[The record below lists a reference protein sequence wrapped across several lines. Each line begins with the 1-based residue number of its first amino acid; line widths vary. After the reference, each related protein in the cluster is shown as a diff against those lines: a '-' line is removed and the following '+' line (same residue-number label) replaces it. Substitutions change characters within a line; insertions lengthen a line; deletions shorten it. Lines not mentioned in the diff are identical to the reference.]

1 MNLKQRKRNWPLY
14 YEITKPT
21 RFDPGGLKTYWA
33 DEWEA
38 LQKSRQPAQ
47 APDGPTPVNAQ
58 PPDQPAQVNVEPA
71 QVSAESS
78 QAIDQPADATAA
90 VQLANATANPADPLA
105 PNLPD
110 SIASVYPEKPTARD
124 PKDHLEKPT
133 ALYPEK
139 PTVWASKGYPQD
151 PTVWVSK
158 GSPAPPDFARH
169 ARRCAVCSHSDRDAI
184 EGDFIRWRSPELIAK
199 EYNLPGRFTIYRHVH
214 STGLYAWRKQELGR
228 VLEGILESAEH
239 VPLESS
245 DVIIRAARIY
255 AHLGENGK
263 WFEPPRTNFN
273 FFGPAPAI
281 NPLESVLPTNSAH
294 TRRRT
299 AKKSPAGGQKAN
311 RNCRPDEG
319 RHPERPTGV
328 EGTLFDI
335 NAEAEPHLSQRG
347 EQKANRN
354 IHQIKKSVKSLKAK
368 KKANS

>member
-1 MNLKQRKRNWPLY
+1 MNPKQRKRNWPLY

-38 LQKSRQPAQ
+38 LQKSRQSAQTNDQPSDKPAQ
-47 APDGPTPVNAQ
+47 GNGESAQLNAEPSQ
-58 PPDQPAQVNVEPA
+58 TTTEPA
-71 QVSAESS
+71 AG
-78 QAIDQPADATAA
+78 PAGELANTAA
-90 VQLANATANPADPLA
+90 AIATVPLANVAGNPAYALA
-105 PNLPD
+105 PNLPE
-110 SIASVYPEKPTARD
+110 SIASV
-124 PKDHLEKPT
+124 
-133 ALYPEK
+133 YPEK
-139 PTVWASKGYPQD
+139 PTVWASKG
-151 PTVWVSK
+151 
-158 GSPAPPDFARH
+158 SPAPPDFSRH
-169 ARRCAVCSHSDRDAI
+169 ALRCAVCSHPDRDAI
-184 EGDFIRWRSPELIAK
+184 EGDFICWRSPELIAK

-255 AHLGENGK
+255 AHLDDNGK

-281 NPLESVLPTNSAH
+281 HPLESVLPTNSAR
-294 TRRRT
+294 TRKRT

-335 NAEAEPHLSQRG
+335 NAEAGPHLSQRG

-368 KKANS
+368 EKANS